1 MPLRFP
7 TARRILALRELP
19 AQPTEK
25 ALSRRDNE
33 AFTQF
38 FLEKIWWGPWALPPL
53 ALPAQGR
60 NPVDSEIF
68 PSQQRRTVVY

>member
-38 FLEKIWWGPWALPPL
+38 FLEKRGQRPL

>member
-1 MPLRFP
+1 MLFQIKKRWHSLASVFMPLRFP

-38 FLEKIWWGPWALPPL
+38 FLEKIAGV
-53 ALPAQGR
+53 QGTASPGAAR
-60 NPVDSEIF
+60 A
-68 PSQQRRTVVY
+68 